1 MRIPQ
6 ALILANI
13 FKDAIENLVV
23 GQDMA
28 SHYSDIV
35 NYDTLDAVKKKAIN
49 AFSSTLMCP
58 ERLKIR
64 VLPAGGTAAVLDF
77 LDYDFMLAFNVEGLG
92 TKNLIADSM
101 HREISAKG
109 ELARRFQ
116 GGRLYSRIG
125 QDALAM
131 AVTDLIAVGADPI
144 AYADIIASGDSSWF
158 KDEERVD
165 ALLEG
170 YSVGAEKSG
179 CAIPQGETPTLSGI
193 VSSETLDL
201 AGGAIGIIR
210 PKERLIDGHKIS
222 PGDVIYGFPSHG
234 LCANG
239 ISKARMIAE
248 SLPEGYFTLLPDGRT
263 VGEAILEPTPIW
275 VKPINDLL
283 ESGVDIHYIS
293 PITGHGWRKIARAPY
308 QFRYIVDHLPEVPEV
323 IQFLI
328 EKGRQMGF
336 DVSDEENYQVWNMG
350 IFLVLIASKEN
361 GTIISREAAKHGCHV
376 HVLGHVEKG
385 DREVLIRPKSLL
397 YKGV

>member
-1 MRIPQ
+1 VRIPQ

-23 GQDMA
+23 GQGMA

-49 AFSSTLMCP
+49 AFSSTLMRP

-144 AYADIIASGDSSWF
+144 A
-158 KDEERVD
+158 
-165 ALLEG
+165 
-170 YSVGAEKSG
+170 
-179 CAIPQGETPTLSGI
+179 
-193 VSSETLDL
+193 
-201 AGGAIGIIR
+201 
-210 PKERLIDGHKIS
+210 
-222 PGDVIYGFPSHG
+222 
-234 LCANG
+234 
-239 ISKARMIAE
+239 
-248 SLPEGYFTLLPDGRT
+248 
-263 VGEAILEPTPIW
+263 
-275 VKPINDLL
+275 
-283 ESGVDIHYIS
+283 
-293 PITGHGWRKIARAPY
+293 
-308 QFRYIVDHLPEVPEV
+308 
-323 IQFLI
+323 
-328 EKGRQMGF
+328 
-336 DVSDEENYQVWNMG
+336 
-350 IFLVLIASKEN
+350 
-361 GTIISREAAKHGCHV
+361 
-376 HVLGHVEKG
+376 
-385 DREVLIRPKSLL
+385 
-397 YKGV
+397 